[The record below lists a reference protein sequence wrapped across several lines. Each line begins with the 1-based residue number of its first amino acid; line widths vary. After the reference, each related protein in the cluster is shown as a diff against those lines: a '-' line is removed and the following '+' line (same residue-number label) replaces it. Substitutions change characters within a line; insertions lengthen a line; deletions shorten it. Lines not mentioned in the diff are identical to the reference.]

1 VIRTAAR
8 LEADFPKPKSGE
20 SGAGPLAQLLANG
33 LRVLKFTV
41 ISVEDVQYGHVVNVR
56 SGEYDYEIMTAF
68 DFEDGKTWEVCCPPV
83 LGSLARLRGKSEEKE
98 LTAVV
103 RAIASVLRA
112 ERSLRNVRWYAT
124 PDDLSDPSAGP

>member
-1 VIRTAAR
+1 MIRTAVR
-8 LEADFPKPKSGE
+8 FEADFAKPKAGE
-20 SGAGPLAQLLANG
+20 SGAGPLAQLLTNG
-33 LRVLKFTV
+33 LRVLKFVV
-41 ISVEDVQYGHVVNVR
+41 ISVEDLEYGHLVSVR
-56 SGEYDYEIMTAF
+56 SGEYDYEIMASF

-112 ERSLRNVRWYAT
+112 ERSLRNIRWYPT
-124 PDDLSDPSAGP
+124 PDDLADASPTP